1 MGRLAVLISGRGS
14 NLQALI
20 DAIADGRLDAEI
32 ATVISDRPGAL
43 GLDRARQAGIPT
55 QVLPWLGEKRRVEY
69 FQNRQRV
76 LQEAD
81 VELVVLAGFL
91 RILPMELVRA
101 FPQRIINIHPSLLPA
116 FPGLNAQR
124 QALEYGVR
132 ITGCTV
138 HFVDEGLD
146 SGPIII
152 QKPVPVYDYDT
163 EASLAERILAKEHEA
178 LPQAVALVLSKQWQ
192 IRGRRVVCKC

>member
-1 MGRLAVLISGRGS
+1 
-14 NLQALI
+14 LI

-69 FQNRQRV
+69 FQNMQRV

>member
-69 FQNRQRV
+69 FQNMQRV

>member
-1 MGRLAVLISGRGS
+1 VGRLAVLISGRGS

-69 FQNRQRV
+69 FQNMQRV

>member
-1 MGRLAVLISGRGS
+1 M
-14 NLQALI
+14 
-20 DAIADGRLDAEI
+20 
-32 ATVISDRPGAL
+32 
-43 GLDRARQAGIPT
+43 
-55 QVLPWLGEKRRVEY
+55 
-69 FQNRQRV
+69 QRV

-116 FPGLNAQR
+116 FPGLMPSGKPLNMESG
-124 QALEYGVR
+124 LPE
-132 ITGCTV
+132 CTV

>member
-55 QVLPWLGEKRRVEY
+55 QVLPWLGEKRRGED
-69 FQNRQRV
+69 FQNMQRV